1 MPCRVPTPGDAL
13 AGALY
18 TRRMARLSRF
28 VLALL
33 LACTSFAEARAL
45 QNVEFATA
53 AGERLLLDASIPDGA
68 GPFPAAIIVHGGAW
82 VTGDKRGTVQPLFQ
96 PLSQGGFAWFSI
108 NYRLVRG
115 TDPSSLISPASIA
128 ALTGAVDD
136 VRAATEFVRTHAA
149 EYSIDPQRI
158 VLIGESAG
166 AHLVSM
172 AALKP
177 NPSSGVQAVVAFYS
191 PSDLIALIENS
202 NRIPP
207 ALRQAVK
214 GSPLEAMLMAGL
226 RDLSPRTWVRKDAPP
241 FLMIHGTADM
251 LVPLQQSVDMC
262 AALETSGAACELY
275 RVTGAGHG
283 MQWWN
288 ATQSAYQQ
296 RMTAWLSTT
305 LR

>member
-1 MPCRVPTPGDAL
+1 MVH
-13 AGALY
+13 
-18 TRRMARLSRF
+18 MAREILRGCATLCNLSH
-28 VLALL
+28 LSTPAALIL
-33 LACTSFAEARAL
+33 LIITCSSAIQARAL
-45 QNVEFATA
+45 QDVEFGNVE
-53 AGERLLLDASIPDGA
+53 GQRLLMDINIPDGP

-96 PLSQGGFAWFSI
+96 PLSQAGYAWFSI

-115 TDPSSLISPASIA
+115 NDISSLISPQ
-128 ALTGAVDD
+128 ALAGLAGAVDD
-136 VRAATEFVRTHAA
+136 VRVATEFVRKHAA
-149 EYSIDPQRI
+149 EYGIDQQRI

-177 NPSSGVQAVVAFYS
+177 AQSPQPQAVVAFYS
-191 PSDLIALIENS
+191 PSDLIALVEKS
-202 NRIPP
+202 PRIPP

-214 GSPLEAMLMAGL
+214 GSPLEAILMAGL

-241 FLMIHGTADM
+241 FLLIHGTSDT

-262 AALETSGAACELY
+262 AALEGSGNTCELFP
-275 RVTGAGHG
+275 VNGGGHG
-283 MQWWN
+283 MVFWN
-288 ATQSAYQQ
+288 QPAYKQH
-296 RMTAWLSTT
+296 MLNWLGTT

>member
-1 MPCRVPTPGDAL
+1 MPRVFSVLAILIAGASL
-13 AGALY
+13 AG
-18 TRRMARLSRF
+18 
-28 VLALL
+28 
-33 LACTSFAEARAL
+33 ARAL
-45 QNVEFATA
+45 QDVEFAK
-53 AGERLLLDASIPDGA
+53 AGSDRLLMDAYIPDGA

-96 PLSQGGFAWFSI
+96 PLAQGGFAWFSI
-108 NYRLVRG
+108 NYRLMRG
-115 TDPSSLISPASIA
+115 TDPSSLISPASIT
-128 ALTGAVDD
+128 ALTGAIED
-136 VRAATEFVRTHAA
+136 VRAATEFVRAHAA

-177 NPSSGVQAVVAFYS
+177 NAGGNVRAVVAFYS
-191 PSDLIALIENS
+191 PSDLIGLIENS

-214 GSPLEAMLMAGL
+214 GSPFEAILTAGL
-226 RDLSPRTWVRKDAPP
+226 RDLSPRTWVGKSAPP

-251 LVPLQQSVDMC
+251 LVPLQQSIDMC
-262 AALETSGAACELY
+262 AALVASGAVCDLY
-275 RVTGAGHG
+275 RVDGAGHG

-288 ATQSAYQQ
+288 ASQNAYKP
-296 RMTAWLSTT
+296 RMMTWLSET

>member
-1 MPCRVPTPGDAL
+1 MLRGTTQVLTLLTAL
-13 AGALY
+13 SSIAG
-18 TRRMARLSRF
+18 
-28 VLALL
+28 
-33 LACTSFAEARAL
+33 ARAL
-45 QNVEFATA
+45 QDVEFGKA
-53 AGERLLLDASIPDGA
+53 AGERLLMDAYIPEGP

-82 VTGDKRGTVQPLFQ
+82 VTGDKRGTVRPLFE
-96 PLSQGGFAWFSI
+96 PLAQGGYAWFSI
-108 NYRLVRG
+108 NYRLMRG
-115 TDPSSLISPASIA
+115 TDPASLISPASIA
-128 ALTGAVDD
+128 ALTGAIED

-149 EYSIDPQRI
+149 DYSVDPQRI

-177 NPSSGVQAVVAFYS
+177 NPGGQVRGVVAFYS

-214 GSPLEAMLMAGL
+214 GSPFEAILTAGL

-241 FLMIHGTADM
+241 FLLIHGTGDT

-262 AALETSGAACELY
+262 ASLEAAGAACELV
-275 RVTGAGHG
+275 RVDGGGHG
-283 MQWWN
+283 IQWWN
-288 ATQSAYQQ
+288 APQAGYKQ
-296 RMTAWLSTT
+296 RMMSWLGSI